1 MPNFR
6 DMRYLLYL
14 SHFDDNIGDEEF
26 MILLEPVKSKN
37 RDLPYWTYPCFDL
50 EKLSNDECL
59 EEFRF
64 MRNDIYELREVFNIP
79 DQFVCYNGTSVTG
92 IEGLCI
98 YLKQYSYPCRF
109 SDIIPRFARSVQE
122 LCVIYKSYI

>member
-6 DMRYLLYL
+6 DIRDLLYL
-14 SHFDDNIGDEEF
+14 SRFDDNIEDEEF
-26 MILLEPVKSKN
+26 MILLELVKSKN
-37 RDLPYWTYPCFDL
+37 YDLPYWTYPCFDL

-64 MRNDIYELREVFNIP
+64 MRNDIYKLREVFYIP
-79 DQFVCYNGTSVTG
+79 DRFVCYNGTSVTS

-98 YLKQYSYPCRF
+98 CLKRYRLSIYVF
-109 SDIIPRFARSVQE
+109 ISSDFDKPYVFIAASSR
-122 LCVIYKSYI
+122 

>member
-6 DMRYLLYL
+6 DIRDLLYL
-14 SHFDDNIGDEEF
+14 SRFDDNIEDEEF
-26 MILLEPVKSKN
+26 MILLELVKSKN
-37 RDLPYWTYPCFDL
+37 YDLPYWTYPCFDL

-64 MRNDIYELREVFNIP
+64 MRNDIYKLREVFYIP
-79 DQFVCYNGTSVTG
+79 DRFVCYNGASVTS

-98 YLKQYSYPCRF
+98 CLKRYCLSIYVF
-109 SDIIPRFARSVQE
+109 ISSDIDKPYVFIAASSR
-122 LCVIYKSYI
+122 

>member
-6 DMRYLLYL
+6 DIRDLSYL
-14 SHFDDNIGDEEF
+14 SHFDDNIEDEKF
-26 MILLEPVKSKN
+26 MILLELVKSKN

-64 MRNDIYELREVFNIP
+64 MRNDIYKLREVFDIP

-98 YLKQYSYPCRF
+98 YLKR
-109 SDIIPRFARSVQE
+109 
-122 LCVIYKSYI
+122 

>member
-6 DMRYLLYL
+6 DIRDLLYL
-14 SHFDDNIGDEEF
+14 SRFDDNIEDEEF
-26 MILLEPVKSKN
+26 MILLELVKSKN
-37 RDLPYWTYPCFDL
+37 YDLPYWTYPCFDL

-64 MRNDIYELREVFNIP
+64 MRNDIYKLREVFYIP
-79 DQFVCYNGTSVTG
+79 DRFVCYNGTSVTS

-98 YLKQYSYPCRF
+98 CLKRYSLSIYVF
-109 SDIIPRFARSVQE
+109 ISSDI
-122 LCVIYKSYI
+122 YKPYVFIAASSR